1 MPPPGSGV
9 LVASIMKI
17 LDGLDLP
24 KSGNKDPLS
33 YHRIAEAMKQAYGQR
48 TKLGDPQFVPE
59 VKEVKTQNSKI
70 IF

>member
-17 LDGLDLP
+17 LDGLNLA
-24 KSGNKDPLS
+24 KTGNKDPLS

-59 VKEVKTQNSKI
+59 VKEVKKKKNQDRS
-70 IF
+70 